1 MHLVR
6 APLPAL
12 APWVSQLF
20 VRSSD
25 EAPSGLQERTLP
37 TGGMHCVFRLAEAP
51 IRLAEAD
58 GQPATLGHTLVCGAR
73 SRFYLRD
80 LPGRFVTVGALLE
93 PGASLALFGAPADAL
108 AERHTPLDA
117 LWGGA
122 AGAARDRL
130 GETPVGEPQLQALET
145 LFLERLR
152 ARVLSPLVRFALA
165 RLAETDDVSSVVEE
179 SGYSHRV
186 FIARFRAEVGL
197 TPKRYCRVRRF
208 QRAVKALELRR
219 EATVGDIAAAT
230 GYADQAH
237 LDRDFREMAGLSPSA
252 HRNALGGSISSK
264 HRARRG

>member
-25 EAPSGLQERTLP
+25 GGPSGRQERTLP
-37 TGGMHCVFRLAEAP
+37 TGGMHCVFRLADAP

-58 GQPATLGHTLVCGAR
+58 GAPVALGHSLVCGAR

-80 LPGRFVTVGALLE
+80 LPGQFVTVGALLK

-108 AERHTPLDA
+108 AERHTRLDA
-117 LWGGA
+117 LWDHA
-122 AGAARDRL
+122 ADAARERL
-130 GETPVGEPQLQALET
+130 GETATGEAQLQALEAI
-145 LFLERLR
+145 FLERLR
-152 ARVLSPLVRFALA
+152 ARALSPLVSFALT
-165 RLAETDDVSSVVEE
+165 RLVRTDDVSSVVEE

-186 FIARFRAEVGL
+186 FIERFRAEVGL

-208 QRAVKALELRR
+208 QHAVKALELRPR
-219 EATVGDIAAAT
+219 TTVGAIAAAT
-230 GYADQAH
+230 GFADQAH

-252 HRNALGGSISSK
+252 HRAALGGSISSK
-264 HRARRG
+264 RSARHG